1 MPPAAI
7 ATASDS
13 SVARFSVRRLVVLAA
28 TAAVLLLGLYLLA
41 VKTRWGQ
48 RLDDAAFD
56 GRTTRPAVLRATG
69 RLLDTISVGSLAF
82 LGGALL
88 GVALIR
94 RRVHL
99 ALAAG
104 VVVLGA
110 NVTTQLLKD
119 MVLGRTDLVPPPDLL
134 GPSFPSGHTTVAM
147 SLAVAL
153 VLVVPARLRIPAAL
167 FGLIYAGMVG
177 AGTVTAGWHRP
188 SDVMGGFLVVTMW
201 GAGATAVLVLWRGAG
216 GEPAEP
222 EPVEPLIRPALAQ
235 VGAGL
240 LAVAFVGFAVVFI
253 ALRQD
258 RLDAVRLGGAFAAS
272 LAAIGGV
279 GLVAMA
285 GLLTAIQGVGLDPP
299 SGVAGRQPV
308 SS

>member
-1 MPPAAI
+1 MPQAAR
-7 ATASDS
+7 ATDPTS
-13 SVARFSVRRLVVLAA
+13 SAARFGVRRLVVLAA
-28 TAAVLLLGLYLLA
+28 TAAVLLAALYLLA

-82 LGGALL
+82 LGGAIL
-88 GVALIR
+88 GIAVIR

-99 ALAAG
+99 ALTAG
-104 VVVLGA
+104 VVVLGS

-119 MVLGRTDLVPPPDLL
+119 LVLGRTDLVPPPDLL

-153 VLVVPARLRIPAAL
+153 VLVVPARLRTAAAL
-167 FGLIYAGMVG
+167 FGLIYACMVG
-177 AGTVTAGWHRP
+177 TGTVTAGWHRP
-188 SDVMGGFLVVTMW
+188 SDVMGGFLVVMVW

-216 GEPAEP
+216 GDP
-222 EPVEPLIRPALAQ
+222 EVPPSEPLIRPGLAL

-240 LAVAFVGFAVVFI
+240 LGVAFVGVAAVFI

-272 LAAIGGV
+272 LAAIVGV
-279 GLVAMA
+279 GLVGMA

-299 SGVAGRQPV
+299 PLARD
-308 SS
+308 